1 MDVVETTDE
10 EGGRGWGDTPDGK
23 TDNGGIGG
31 QFDAIVVF
39 GGTDGSHSARNHC
52 YIIDP
57 EMVRSSYCRCK
68 DQIISGKF
76 ALHLCDWLCFL

>member
-31 QFDAIVVF
+31 QFDAIIVF
-39 GGTDGSHSARNHC
+39 GDTDGPQSDQNRC

-57 EMVRSSYCRCK
+57 EMVRLSYGLCK
-68 DQIISGKF
+68 DQIMAKKSGT
-76 ALHLCDWLCFL
+76 AYM